1 MRPSGRF
8 WWFMATFAQIKEIRL
23 LISDPPDVVDIKE
36 SAVVSTTKQIAY
48 LVSGVYR
55 DEDNN
60 ILEIQVND
68 TRLGSWYDSYGT
80 SGAVV
85 RALKQIL
92 RRLGSQLPLVRSD
105 SGAESVQYTSLKEK
119 YAYYKALLDD
129 AVDDYEEENTNSTG
143 IWMGSASQEIAGG
156 NL

>member
-1 MRPSGRF
+1 
-8 WWFMATFAQIKEIRL
+8 MATFAQLKEIRL
-23 LISDPPDVVDIKE
+23 LISDPPDVVDIVQ
-36 SAVVSTTKQIAY
+36 SAVPGNPAPQTAY
-48 LVSGVYR
+48 LYS
-55 DEDNN
+55 N
-60 ILEIQVND
+60 IYYDGDSEVLEIQVND

-80 SGAVV
+80 NGAVV

-105 SGAESVQYTSLKEK
+105 SGAESVQYTSLKDK
-119 YAYYKALLDD
+119 YDFYRALLND
-129 AVDDYEEENTNSTG
+129 AIDDYEDENTNSTG